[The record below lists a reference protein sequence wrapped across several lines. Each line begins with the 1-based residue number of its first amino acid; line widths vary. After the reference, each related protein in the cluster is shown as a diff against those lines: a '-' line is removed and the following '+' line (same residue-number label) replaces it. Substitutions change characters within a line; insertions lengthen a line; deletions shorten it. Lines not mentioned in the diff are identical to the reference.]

1 MPDSSPESGD
11 MAKDDGPAET
21 VEQRAAASV
30 LRSFASVFVHADA
43 ADVALMVLGLMGA
56 MGDGM
61 STPVMMLIASRI
73 FTDAGSGPGRL
84 QQFRSKMNEVHESHL

>member
-1 MPDSSPESGD
+1 
-11 MAKDDGPAET
+11 MAKDDGPAEI
-21 VEQRAAASV
+21 VEQKAAAPAP
-30 LRSFASVFVHADA
+30 RSFASVFVHADA

>member
-1 MPDSSPESGD
+1 

-21 VEQRAAASV
+21 VEEKAAAPV

-43 ADVALMVLGLMGA
+43 ADVALMVLGLVGA

-61 STPVMMLIASRI
+61 STPVMLAITSRV
-73 FTDAGSGPGRL
+73 FDDTGSGPDHL
-84 QQFRSKMNEVHESHL
+84 QQFRSKMNEVQIPSLTTSNLRQQR

>member
-1 MPDSSPESGD
+1 